1 LKGTDLDPSDDVPIK
16 ISNYEYHIP
25 KGLVPYFGG
34 GKKYLD
40 KIRNEGLALRKRLEE
55 EKQPSMQEQQPME
68 AAPEPAPA
76 PQPQMV
82 ADAQPAP
89 QMPMMQTGG
98 FVNDPA
104 KAIKSAEQALTSD
117 ASQPAQSAYNQIQ
130 ALERARR
137 QNQQPPMIDPS
148 GRVVQQGF
156 AAPQG
161 FMSGTPK
168 GGIPPKDL
176 AQPREEPSYGPDPQA
191 EVKPETQEEPVVQS
205 ETSSSPAP
213 QQQRESSEFDKAFAE
228 AIRQGKSKFE
238 FQGKS
243 FNTQKRDDVA
253 DFQKLKTLEIEK
265 VMALTALAEAQK
277 EGRAGMQA
285 VMHVINNR
293 TKAGRDKEFGVG
305 TIPGEPHRSVILHP
319 NAFTALRGYTMGD
332 PKERKNFQRF
342 MDIKFDNTKFIEA
355 VEDAKAILNGEMED
369 STGGSLFYFNPKTVE
384 MPKHLRGLSRR
395 TIIGNH
401 HFYNQGGFV
410 ERVID
415 SAA

>member
-1 LKGTDLDPSDDVPIK
+1 
-16 ISNYEYHIP
+16 
-25 KGLVPYFGG
+25 
-34 GKKYLD
+34 
-40 KIRNEGLALRKRLEE
+40 
-55 EKQPSMQEQQPME
+55 MQ
-68 AAPEPAPA
+68 
-76 PQPQMV
+76 
-82 ADAQPAP
+82 
-89 QMPMMQTGG
+89 
-98 FVNDPA
+98 
-104 KAIKSAEQALTSD
+104 KL
-117 ASQPAQSAYNQIQ
+117 
-130 ALERARR
+130 
-137 QNQQPPMIDPS
+137 
-148 GRVVQQGF
+148 
-156 AAPQG
+156 
-161 FMSGTPK
+161 
-168 GGIPPKDL
+168 
-176 AQPREEPSYGPDPQA
+176 
-191 EVKPETQEEPVVQS
+191 
-205 ETSSSPAP
+205 
-213 QQQRESSEFDKAFAE
+213 FDKE
-228 AIRQGKSKFE
+228 K
-238 FQGKS
+238 GKS